1 MNFENYKLIVI
12 VACCFI
18 AFLVPPVRHFLF
30 RKGCGCLLY
39 SGCFMVILIVLGSI
53 FSPVLLKIA
62 EFIISTV
69 LKVIISHYQSEAIM
83 ESIKEFFKEYFGIE
97 F

>member
-1 MNFENYKLIVI
+1 
-12 VACCFI
+12 
-18 AFLVPPVRHFLF
+18 
-30 RKGCGCLLY
+30 
-39 SGCFMVILIVLGSI
+39 MVILIVLGSI

-83 ESIKEFFKEYFGIE
+83 ESIKEFFKEYFGID